1 MLTRLEL
8 NEIEKLLRVKSSESL
23 FLSTY
28 PYLGPCTRSA
38 TDDIPIHLEENWEIG
53 NRGGSGK
60 MIRPRREDI
69 LKLKQV
75 LKEKYPN
82 VEKTGGFEAT
92 GGLFADTDSMYS
104 TDGPSRYQ

>member
-1 MLTRLEL
+1 MLTKLEL
-8 NEIEKLLRVKSSESL
+8 NEIEDLLQVKQFEHL
-23 FLSTY
+23 LNIL
-28 PYLGPCTRSA
+28 PPLGPCTRSA
-38 TDDIPIHLEENWEIG
+38 TDDIPIHLEENWETG

-104 TDGPSRYQ
+104 TDGSSRFL